1 MRHARFNR
9 YARDEIAFRESGRNR
24 RNAFKIGLGSGKQ
37 LIEAITRI
45 PPDKAEALG
54 ALRLAVLDTKARLTK
69 ELEIATV
76 CEHRFL
82 AALSLRGDIQQVFE
96 AAQRIAAKEVDI
108 PPLH

>member
-24 RNAFKIGLGSGKQ
+24 RNVFKIGLGSGKQ

-45 PPDKAEALG
+45 PPDKVEVLG
-54 ALRLAVLDTKARLTK
+54 ALLFAVHDTKA
-69 ELEIATV
+69 LEIAAV
-76 CEHRFL
+76 CERRFL

-96 AAQRIAAKEVDI
+96 AAQRIAAKEVDS
-108 PPLH
+108 PPLN